1 MQTIKTHLA
10 QFLGYMTKSKLS
22 KFNLMF
28 EYDLTLSEIKK
39 RNKK

>member
-1 MQTIKTHLA
+1 MRNVVLQA
-10 QFLGYMTKSKLS
+10 QRFLGYMTKSKLS